1 MENRRFQKLGVIAL
15 IISLI
20 PLVIFVPTLFNMT
33 LTDEIRSIWSGVNI
47 FSVFSGLLLS
57 IICVKNCDSRNMIN
71 IISTVISSFWI
82 TLMFGIVRS
91 EERRVGKEC

>member
-33 LTDEIRSIWSGVNI
+33 LTDEIRSIWSGEIGRAHV
-47 FSVFSGLLLS
+47 
-57 IICVKNCDSRNMIN
+57 
-71 IISTVISSFWI
+71 
-82 TLMFGIVRS
+82 
-91 EERRVGKEC
+91 

>member
-71 IISTVISSFWI
+71 IISTIISSFLLVLI
-82 TLMFGIVRS
+82 CGIVFLYLYINFI
-91 EERRVGKEC
+91 K